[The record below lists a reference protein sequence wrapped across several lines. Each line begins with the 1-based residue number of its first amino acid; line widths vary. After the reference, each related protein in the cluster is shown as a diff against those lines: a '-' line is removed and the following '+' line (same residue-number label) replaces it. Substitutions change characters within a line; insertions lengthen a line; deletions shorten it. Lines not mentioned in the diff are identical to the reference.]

1 MKMRYDSVAR
11 SCEEYGDAFPDV
23 GKVYIV
29 PPKTRKN
36 TAVETQSTD
45 NESEAEPLVDGL
57 IYTSVLV
64 VRVDPCVTLVA
75 GRRFNAY
82 S

>member
-1 MKMRYDSVAR
+1 
-11 SCEEYGDAFPDV
+11 
-23 GKVYIV
+23 V
-29 PPKTRKN
+29 PPKTRN